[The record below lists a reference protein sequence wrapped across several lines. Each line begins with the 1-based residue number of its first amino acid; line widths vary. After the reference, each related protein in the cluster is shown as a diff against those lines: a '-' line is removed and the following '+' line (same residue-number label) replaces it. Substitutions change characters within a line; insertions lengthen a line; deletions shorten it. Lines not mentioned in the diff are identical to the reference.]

1 MRCAIAQRPG
11 GKPLWRVSFRP
22 RKFPLS
28 ANPAETRKKQA
39 APGNDPAVR
48 SSTAGPKQVG
58 DTGKSSRSVIPGSRQ
73 LPADRPANRQSGS
86 PPGARFCHVFRGTR
100 SIEDDDEEEDY
111 YEERLA
117 LYFSFE
123 IPDHAPDVS
132 NPGTRFENLQTLL
145 IRTHLQEF
153 NSDSA
158 SAPANHFPT
167 RRHIEIDSV
176 CAH

>member
-1 MRCAIAQRPG
+1 VTQILSVGARIDWLWNNGVGQQRWAIRGSRLSTPEAFG
-11 GKPLWRVSFRP
+11 GCHPIELPSNK
-22 RKFPLS
+22 
-28 ANPAETRKKQA
+28 A
-39 APGNDPAVR
+39 APLHGLGSA
-48 SSTAGPKQVG
+48 TL
-58 DTGKSSRSVIPGSRQ
+58 SRRNPVKY
-73 LPADRPANRQSGS
+73 DDED
-86 PPGARFCHVFRGTR
+86 
-100 SIEDDDEEEDY
+100 EDD

-132 NPGTRFENLQTLL
+132 NPGTRLENLQTLL

>member
-1 MRCAIAQRPG
+1 MTERDANSIGRRSNRLALEQRRWAAAQR
-11 GKPLWRVSFRP
+11 WAIR
-22 RKFPLS
+22 
-28 ANPAETRKKQA
+28 
-39 APGNDPAVR
+39 
-48 SSTAGPKQVG
+48 
-58 DTGKSSRSVIPGSRQ
+58 GSRL
-73 LPADRPANRQSGS
+73 LPTDRAANRQSGS

-100 SIEDDDEEEDY
+100 SDDEDD

-132 NPGTRFENLQTLL
+132 NPGTRLENLQTLL